1 MFSKQRSTPRESR
14 AFERKVRLSKLAL
27 LFERLWPRLWL
38 VIGVLGLFVL
48 VSFAGLW
55 LWLPP
60 IAHETV
66 LGAFGVALLAALIAV
81 VRVRAPTRDEAIRRI
96 ERRSGLPHRPAS
108 SYEDT
113 LTVSSGNSAT
123 ERVWQA
129 HKARLAALLDRLRVG
144 APQPRTDRKDPF
156 ALRALLILSVVLL
169 MGLVG
174 DSAKDRLFA
183 AFRFSPE
190 VQLANARLDAWVTP
204 PAYTGKPPILL
215 ADGGAG
221 TLRTAAEGTD
231 LIEVPDKSL
240 LIIRASG
247 AGQLSLEVAAA
258 GAEEPQTVEGQAP
271 KQAGDVSEVRAELRS
286 SGTVRVLGNG
296 SELTAWNFQVIPD
309 HAPTIV
315 LTKEPESTIRGG
327 MKLFYKVEDDYG
339 IASAEARFARPRTE
353 AGDPRTRWAR
363 ADLLKGP
370 RLPLERPPVLSL
382 RLPRQNADNPETSS
396 FHQLGAH
403 PYAGMKVVMTLVAKD
418 HAGNVGK

>member
-1 MFSKQRSTPRESR
+1 MFSKQRSTTTESR

-60 IAHETV
+60 IAHEIV

-81 VRVRAPTRDEAIRRI
+81 ARVPFPTRDEAIRRI
-96 ERRSGLPHRPAS
+96 ERRSGIPHRPAS

-113 LTVSSGNSAT
+113 LTIPSGNSAT
-123 ERVWQA
+123 ERIWQA
-129 HKARLAALLDRLRVG
+129 HKARLAALLDKLRVG
-144 APQPRTDRKDPF
+144 APQPRTDHKDPF
-156 ALRALLILSVVLL
+156 ALRALLILTVVLL

-174 DSAKDRLFA
+174 DSAKDRLLA

-190 VQLANARLDAWVTP
+190 VQLADARLDAWVTP
-204 PAYTGKPPILL
+204 PAYTGRPPILL

-221 TLRTAAEGTD
+221 MLRPAAEESN

-240 LIIRASG
+240 LVIRASG
-247 AGQLSLEVAAA
+247 AGQLSLEIAAA
-258 GAEEPQTVEGQAP
+258 EAEETQTVEGQAP
-271 KQAGDVSEVRAELRS
+271 KQAGDVSEVRAELRN

-296 SELTAWNFQVIPD
+296 SELVAWKFKVIPD
-309 HAPTIV
+309 QPPRIV
-315 LTKEPESTIRGG
+315 VTKEPESTIRGG
-327 MKLFYKVEDDYG
+327 IKLFYKVEDDYG
-339 IASAEARFARPRTE
+339 VASAEARFARPRTE
-353 AGDPRTRWAR
+353 SGDPRTRWAR

-370 RLPLERPPVLSL
+370 RPP
-382 RLPRQNADNPETSS
+382 
-396 FHQLGAH
+396 
-403 PYAGMKVVMTLVAKD
+403 
-418 HAGNVGK
+418 